1 MGKLKGFAMLPWFSA
16 ILLGFATYALATSSI
31 CSVNSINA
39 ILAATEGSPRALEV
53 RHIASNGTY
62 GQVGDIAYPANAT
75 NLPSLCLTW
84 VNVTSSPTSS
94 YTFGLMLPDVW
105 NARFLAV
112 GNGGFSGGV
121 NWQEMGV
128 GARYGFATM
137 STDTGHNSTGQDMTW
152 ALGNHEAKK
161 DWAGRSLHGSTVV
174 AKKIVEGYYAGK
186 TLERSYYSGCSTG
199 GRQGIKSAQD
209 YPEDFDGVLA
219 GAPAWWST
227 RQQLWQLKVG
237 AINLPKDSPGFIPPA
252 MFSAISDEVLEQ
264 CDGSDGIT
272 DGIIMDP
279 AKCNLRLEKLL
290 CTPSRTANSSSC
302 LTKPQLETLQQLYLP
317 LIEFDANVH
326 KLEYLYPNFGVGSEM
341 QIPSSLGQNNAP
353 SLYGTDYAAK
363 YIFDDAAW
371 DWHTNF
377 SYATFVD
384 ADRLNPGDVNA
395 LRYDLSTFHARG
407 GKVITYHGYADGLI
421 PPGASRLL
429 YDNTYTEM
437 ASCGVELD
445 DFYRLFFVP
454 GMQHCGGSVYDAPW
468 YFAGSGQG
476 TTLNGLARQ
485 DVWPP
490 PGYGDGQ
497 HDALL
502 ALMEWVERD
511 LAPESIVATKFK
523 NDTIEKGALRQRPI
537 CKYPGQAHYTGS
549 GDVHNATN
557 WACN

>member
-1 MGKLKGFAMLPWFSA
+1 MESLAVLLRFSAMLV
-16 ILLGFATYALATSSI
+16 GFATYVLAATSP
-31 CSVNSINA
+31 CDVDSINA
-39 ILAATEGSPRALEV
+39 ILAATEGSPRVLEA
-53 RHIASNGTY
+53 HQIASNGTS

-94 YTFGLMLPDVW
+94 YTFGLMLPDAW

-152 ALGNHEAKK
+152 ALGNQEAKK

-174 AKKIVEGYYAGK
+174 AKKIVEGYYANK

-209 YPEDFDGVLA
+209 HPQDFDGILA

-237 AINLPKDSPGFIPPA
+237 AINLPEDSPGFIPSA
-252 MFSAISDEVLEQ
+252 MFSAISDEVLRQ
-264 CDGSDGIT
+264 CDGSDGIA

-290 CTPSRTANSSSC
+290 CTPNPRSSSSSC
-302 LTKPQLETLQQLYLP
+302 LTKPQLQTLQQLYLP
-317 LIEFDANVH
+317 LIEFDADVH
-326 KLEYLYPNFGVGSEM
+326 QLKYLYPNFGVGPEM
-341 QIPSSLGQNNAP
+341 QMPSSLGQNNSP

-363 YIFDDAAW
+363 YVFDDAAW
-371 DWHTNF
+371 DWRSNF
-377 SYATFVD
+377 SYTTFVD
-384 ADRLNPGDVNA
+384 ADRLDPGDVNA
-395 LRYDLSTFHARG
+395 LQYDLSAFHARG

-437 ASCGVELD
+437 AGRGVELD

-468 YFAGSGQG
+468 YFGGSGQG
-476 TTLNGLARQ
+476 TTLQDLARQ
-485 DVWPP
+485 DAWPL
-490 PGYGDGQ
+490 PGSGDGQ
-497 HDALL
+497 HDVLL
-502 ALMEWVERD
+502 ALMDWVEKGQG
-511 LAPESIVATKFK
+511 PESIVATKFK
-523 NDTIEKGALRQRPI
+523 NDTIAKGIWRQRPI
-537 CKYPGQAHYTGS
+537 CKYPGQAQYIGS
-549 GDVHNATN
+549 GDIHNATN
-557 WACN
+557 WACKS